1 MHPIVAERITKGD
14 GYTLKKA
21 LTLVALVS
29 MFALLGWSDAWD
41 KKTILTPLITV
52 EKPTVAQ
59 VCKPTPPPPPAAQP
73 QAPRTTEQAIEWRC
87 RQPPILCPRSR
98 LPVSWPWRRDLGS
111 GVSRLDQ
118 AGLTAMSRP
127 SGQVALTL
135 MGLTACLS
143 GQAPPGVTGLL
154 DCQGGQ
160 AGSARC
166 SRSPGK
172 ILPLRSAAH

>member
-59 VCKPTPPPPPAAQP
+59 VYKPTPPPPPVAAP
-73 QAPRTTEQAIEWRC
+73 EPPRTVEYADRNE
-87 RQPPILCPRSR
+87 
-98 LPVSWPWRRDLGS
+98 LPATASSLPALVL
-111 GVSRLDQ
+111 
-118 AGLTAMSRP
+118 AGLLALAAGLALRRVP
-127 SGQVALTL
+127 S
-135 MGLTACLS
+135 
-143 GQAPPGVTGLL
+143 
-154 DCQGGQ
+154 
-160 AGSARC
+160 
-166 SRSPGK
+166 
-172 ILPLRSAAH
+172 